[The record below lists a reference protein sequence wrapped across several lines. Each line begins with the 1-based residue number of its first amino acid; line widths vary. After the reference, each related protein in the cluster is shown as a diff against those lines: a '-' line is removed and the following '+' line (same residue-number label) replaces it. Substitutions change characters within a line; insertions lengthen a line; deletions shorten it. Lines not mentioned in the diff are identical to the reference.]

1 MSDHYGRDTAV
12 LNGFSEVM
20 LCDFTSSVSVASFAN
35 LEHAK
40 GVPPLM
46 CESLSVGSLA

>member
-35 LEHAK
+35 LAPRR
-40 GVPPLM
+40 VPT
-46 CESLSVGSLA
+46 CKSLSTELVI

>member
-1 MSDHYGRDTAV
+1 MIILPVIQLCLSD
-12 LNGFSEVM
+12 FSEVI
-20 LCDFTSSVSVASFAN
+20 LCDFTSGISVASFAN